1 MIQKISSA
9 EIAQVLND
17 GAHVLLAKNAECE
30 ALRQKVAM
38 LERRREAE
46 KLASSMHAKGIELDV
61 SFRDLAAH
69 LEKEAENGHLPEIQR
84 AVEML
89 TPNMGIKTASLTSGD
104 DRRSSGLHPFE
115 QFLLDGLV
123 GEVG

>member
-1 MIQKISSA
+1 MLRKISSA
-9 EIAQVLND
+9 EIAQVMND
-17 GAHVLLAKNAECE
+17 GARALTAVAAERDV
-30 ALRQKVAM
+30 LRQKVAM

-46 KLASSMHAKGIELDV
+46 KLASSMHAKGIEREV
-61 SFRDLAAH
+61 SFGDLAAH

-89 TPNMGIKTASLTSGD
+89 VPNMGIKTASLTGED
-104 DRRSSGLHPFE
+104 GRRSGLHPFE